1 MKRIFSKEVVIGLCV
16 LIALVVLFLGIDFLK
31 GVNVF
36 APSNY
41 YYSTYTNVEGL
52 AVSSPVRL
60 NGFKVGQVR
69 DIRYDYANPG
79 HVIVEMSLDRKLQ
92 LPKGTKA
99 VLATDI
105 LGTAGISLEMA
116 TAEKMHLVGDTI
128 QGMNASGL
136 MDALSQDLMPSAAA
150 IFPKVDTLLT
160 NINALVADPA
170 MVQSVKRL
178 DAITASLEL
187 TTRRLAL
194 LTASLQPITADV
206 KNITGNV
213 STITSDL
220 TSLSGTMANLPLDSL
235 VLDLQATTANLRALS
250 EELDNPNSTL
260 GKVLHDPTLYN
271 NLNSTISSLDSL
283 FVDIKKNP
291 KRYIS
296 IKLL

>member
-1 MKRIFSKEVVIGLCV
+1 MKKIFTKEVIIGLCV
-16 LIALVVLFLGIDFLK
+16 LVALVVLFLGIDFLK
-31 GVNVF
+31 GINVF
-36 APSNY
+36 KPANF

-52 AVSSPVRL
+52 AVSSPVTI

-69 DIRYDYANPG
+69 EIEYDYAHPG
-79 HVIVEMSLDRKLQ
+79 HVMVQMSLDRKLK

-99 VLATDI
+99 VLSSDI
-105 LGTAGISLEMA
+105 LGTATIALELGKE
-116 TAEKMHLVGDTI
+116 TGTHQVGDTLA
-128 QGMNASGL
+128 GSNATGL
-136 MDALSQDLMPSAAA
+136 MDAISKDVMPSVAT

-170 MVQSVKRL
+170 LVQSVKRL
-178 DAITASLEL
+178 DAITSALQL
-187 TTRRLAL
+187 TTQRLAAV
-194 LTASLQPITADV
+194 TGSLQPIATDV
-206 KNITGNV
+206 KAITGNV

-220 TSLSGTMANLPLDSL
+220 TSLSGTMATLPLDSL
-235 VLDLQATTANLRALS
+235 VNDLQVVTTNLRALS
-250 EELDNPNSTL
+250 NELNNPNSTL
-260 GKVLHDPTLYN
+260 GKVLNDPALYN